1 MSALCRKRTFCAA
14 AKERCYSIT
23 SSARDNSDC
32 GTDMPSAFALEINDE
47 LTSGGKL
54 YWQIGGFAPLSIP
67 AL

>member
-1 MSALCRKRTFCAA
+1 
-14 AKERCYSIT
+14 
-23 SSARDNSDC
+23 
-32 GTDMPSAFALEINDE
+32 MPSAFALEINDE